1 MAFASLRKK
10 LSQGLSRTR
19 ESLSTGFQSMLGR
32 KKIDEESLEDLEAA
46 MLSAD
51 IGPLLTEQVLDEVR
65 NRARKEAVDG
75 EGLRAIIKDVLMSG
89 LPDIPEPAGPASGPR
104 VCFVVGINGGG
115 KTTSVGKLAS
125 RQRAA
130 GRKVMVVAAD
140 TFRTAAIEQLETWAG
155 RADVELVKRD
165 HGADPSSV
173 VFDALEAAKA
183 RQTELVLVDTAGRLH
198 TKSNL
203 MNELGKLARV
213 AARVVPDAPHDVLLV
228 VDATTGQNGLTQAKE
243 FSRAAELTGV
253 VLTKL
258 DGTAKGGV
266 ALSIHRELGVPIR
279 YVGVGESVDDLLEF
293 DRSGFVDSLLGG

>member
-10 LSQGLSRTR
+10 LAQGLSRTR
-19 ESLSTGFQSMLGR
+19 ESISTGFQSMLGR

-65 NRARKEAVDG
+65 TRARKESVDG
-75 EGLRAIIKDVLMSG
+75 EGLRSIIKDVLMNG
-89 LPDIPEPAGPASGPR
+89 LPDVPEPAGPPSRPR

-115 KTTSVGKLAS
+115 KTTSVGKLAA
-125 RQRAA
+125 RHRAA

-140 TFRTAAIEQLETWAG
+140 TFRTAAIEQLETWAT
-155 RADVELVKRD
+155 RADVDLVKRD

-183 RQTELVLVDTAGRLH
+183 RGNDLVLVDTAGRLH

-213 AARVVPDAPHDVLLV
+213 AARVIPDAPHDVLLV

-243 FSRAAELTGV
+243 FSRAAALTGV

-279 YVGVGESVDDLLEF
+279 YVGVGEQGDDLREF
-293 DRSGFVDSLLGG
+293 ERPGFVDSLLG

>member
-10 LSQGLSRTR
+10 LAQGLSRTR
-19 ESLSTGFQSMLGR
+19 ESISTGFQSMLGR

-65 NRARKEAVDG
+65 TRARKEAVDG
-75 EGLRAIIKDVLMSG
+75 EGLRSIIKDVLMNG
-89 LPDIPEPAGPASGPR
+89 LPDVPEPAGPPSGPR

-115 KTTSVGKLAS
+115 KTTSVGKLAA
-125 RQRAA
+125 RHRAA

-140 TFRTAAIEQLETWAG
+140 TFRTAAIEQLETWAT
-155 RADVELVKRD
+155 RADVDLVKRD

-183 RQTELVLVDTAGRLH
+183 RGNDLVLVDTAGRLH

-213 AARVVPDAPHDVLLV
+213 AARVIPDAPHDVLLV

-243 FSRAAELTGV
+243 FSRAAALTGV

-279 YVGVGESVDDLLEF
+279 YVGVGEQVDDLLEF
-293 DRSGFVDSLLGG
+293 DRPGFVDSLLG